1 MKWMAAAYLTLALS
15 GCMSTRVVLEPK
27 WNSSQKASYED
38 YFDYYFLGLAGHPT
52 MSLQKA
58 CMDQKIYS
66 FKFFRS
72 PEDVIITWLTF
83 GIYSPATL
91 RVWCGD

>member
-38 YFDYYFLGLAGHPT
+38 YFVD
-52 MSLQKA
+52 
-58 CMDQKIYS
+58 I
-66 FKFFRS
+66 
-72 PEDVIITWLTF
+72 
-83 GIYSPATL
+83 
-91 RVWCGD
+91 